1 MKHAKLL
8 SLLIAAS
15 LTVSTAPATVWA
27 SSGTESVE
35 GTQDGLV
42 GAAEGTAQ
50 TTENTEN
57 SAGSEEAGASAGSSG
72 NEAVA
77 EATGDTNG
85 SGAASQNDAG
95 ATGGSSG
102 DAIDAGAASE
112 SSAESGNASA
122 EGEEASAGGAET
134 ASTSETVKAESSLS
148 DADSAASSAASAETT
163 LVGAAASS
171 ADFYF
176 TTDDGQTVNAYKN
189 SSGTYYLFL
198 PSDVSSV
205 SAIHYN
211 GDISAVSEGTVDETQ
226 KELVG
231 PYAVDATLTVTRADG
246 TTATIVAEQS
256 TLPSLSL
263 TLNGTTLDTVKTN
276 GKDVKY
282 AGNSVVL
289 TDPADSSQNINA
301 KNVEFKGRGNTS
313 WTMYDKKGYQIKF
326 AKKTN
331 VLGMG
336 KAKKW
341 VLLSNGSDPTMVRNA
356 TAFNM
361 AKKMGLAYTPDYQ
374 FVDFWVDGEYQGTY
388 MVTEKIEIGSD
399 RVDLGDGGIVAE
411 YDNAFYAQETYFRD
425 YFGSYITL
433 KDPDAD
439 EVGSRFSEFES
450 AFDAVEKKIDTNA
463 KTDAGWNDL
472 CQYLDVESVAKLM
485 MLNDY
490 TANVECWYTSLYF
503 YQDGSDGKICAGPAW
518 DFDSAA
524 EGAYKGE
531 NYSYYQ
537 KNNPIYKGLCAYPQF
552 RSLYRK
558 LYQQYKSD
566 FAAMASDVQNTAASL
581 GKSVTMNYQR
591 WEVLGT
597 TDPKGNSFAGTYDAN
612 VSSYVSWL
620 TNRAASFS
628 SLRSC
633 NDCYDMYRM
642 YNPNSGEHFYTGNKD
657 ERERARRSTVCTTRT
672 RATTTTQEARRR
684 ETAL

>member
-148 DADSAASSAASAETT
+148 DADSAASSA
-163 LVGAAASS
+163 
-171 ADFYF
+171 DIYF

-226 KELVG
+226 KELIG
-231 PYAVDATLTVTRADG
+231 PYTVDATLTVTRADG

-472 CQYLDVESVAKLM
+472 CQ
-485 MLNDY
+485 
-490 TANVECWYTSLYF
+490 
-503 YQDGSDGKICAGPAW
+503 
-518 DFDSAA
+518 
-524 EGAYKGE
+524 
-531 NYSYYQ
+531 
-537 KNNPIYKGLCAYPQF
+537 
-552 RSLYRK
+552 
-558 LYQQYKSD
+558 
-566 FAAMASDVQNTAASL
+566 
-581 GKSVTMNYQR
+581 
-591 WEVLGT
+591 
-597 TDPKGNSFAGTYDAN
+597 
-612 VSSYVSWL
+612 
-620 TNRAASFS
+620 
-628 SLRSC
+628 
-633 NDCYDMYRM
+633 
-642 YNPNSGEHFYTGNKD
+642 
-657 ERERARRSTVCTTRT
+657 
-672 RATTTTQEARRR
+672 
-684 ETAL
+684 

>member
-425 YFGSYITL
+425 YYL
-433 KDPDAD
+433 K
-439 EVGSRFSEFES
+439 VH
-450 AFDAVEKKIDTNA
+450 
-463 KTDAGWNDL
+463 
-472 CQYLDVESVAKLM
+472 
-485 MLNDY
+485 
-490 TANVECWYTSLYF
+490 
-503 YQDGSDGKICAGPAW
+503 
-518 DFDSAA
+518 
-524 EGAYKGE
+524 
-531 NYSYYQ
+531 
-537 KNNPIYKGLCAYPQF
+537 
-552 RSLYRK
+552 
-558 LYQQYKSD
+558 
-566 FAAMASDVQNTAASL
+566 
-581 GKSVTMNYQR
+581 
-591 WEVLGT
+591 
-597 TDPKGNSFAGTYDAN
+597 
-612 VSSYVSWL
+612 L
-620 TNRAASFS
+620 TQS
-628 SLRSC
+628 
-633 NDCYDMYRM
+633 
-642 YNPNSGEHFYTGNKD
+642 
-657 ERERARRSTVCTTRT
+657 
-672 RATTTTQEARRR
+672 RRR
-684 ETAL
+684 LIQMQRQMPDGMTSASISMSSPSRS